1 MHCTPEPSHRTSLA
15 KTAITSLILISISS
29 IGTAGC
35 QSDRGSPSSGSLV
48 GTVTDRLTEEP
59 VAGAEVS
66 TDPPSVTSTTDNEG
80 SYVLAEVPE
89 GEYTVFVE
97 VVRYETGQAE
107 HILVE
112 PETQATADILL
123 ERELSTSCAKCHLD
137 IALIQADLE
146 ANPLPD
152 EGGEEEAS
160 AGEG

>member
-1 MHCTPEPSHRTSLA
+1 MHCLPEPFRWNALA
-15 KTAITSLILISISS
+15 KAAISSLLLISIGFL
-29 IGTAGC
+29 GTAGC
-35 QSDRGSPSSGSLV
+35 QSDQGAPPSGSLV

-66 TDPPSVTSTTDNEG
+66 TDPPSVTSTTDDEG
-80 SYVLAEVPE
+80 AYVLAEVPE
-89 GEYTVFVE
+89 GEYTVIVE
-97 VVRYETGQAE
+97 IDRFETGQAE

-137 IALIQADLE
+137 LAMIQADLE
-146 ANPLPD
+146 ANPLPE
-152 EGGEEEAS
+152 EGGGEGDS

>member
-1 MHCTPEPSHRTSLA
+1 MTKFFLA
-15 KTAITSLILISISS
+15 FLIFTTGFLGIE
-29 IGTAGC
+29 GC
-35 QSDRGSPSSGSLV
+35 QSDVGSPPSGSLI

-59 VAGAEVS
+59 VVGAEVS
-66 TDPPSVTSTTDNEG
+66 TTPPSVISTTDDEG
-80 SYVLAEVPE
+80 AYLLTDVPE
-89 GEYTVFVE
+89 GEYTVIVE
-97 VVRYETGQAE
+97 IERYETGQAE

-112 PETQATADILL
+112 PETQSTADILL

-146 ANPLPD
+146 ENPLPE